1 VILTQR
7 VLDGVRHGTITRAY
21 RKWRRPTVKSGG
33 TLLTAAG
40 QLEIRAVAP
49 AALDA
54 VTDADAQA
62 AGFPS
67 REALVADLAS
77 RADGVVY
84 RIDFGTLGA
93 DPRVALREQTTLDDA
108 TRQDLRARLLR
119 LDARAEGGAWTRRT
133 LEAIRDRPGLRAA
146 ELCRL
151 VGQERLAFKAN
162 VRKLKALGLTES
174 LEVGYR
180 LAPRGAAVLA
190 AWDRD

>member
-40 QLEIRAVAP
+40 QLEIRAVVP
-49 AALDA
+49 ATLDA
-54 VTDADAQA
+54 ITDADAQA

-67 REALVADLAS
+67 REALVADLGS
-77 RADGVVY
+77 RADGVLY
-84 RIDFGTLGA
+84 RIDFGALGA

-119 LDARAEGGAWTRRT
+119 LDARAEGGAWT
-133 LEAIRDRPGLRAA
+133 RPGLRAA

-180 LAPRGAAVLA
+180 LAPRGAALLA

>member
-40 QLEIRAVAP
+40 LLEIRAVAP

-54 VTDADAQA
+54 ITDADAQA

-67 REALVADLAS
+67 REALVTDLAS

-93 DPRVALREQTTLDDA
+93 DPVALREQTTLDDP

-119 LDARAEGGAWTRRT
+119 LDARAESGAWTRRT

-162 VRKLKALGLTES
+162 VR
-174 LEVGYR
+174 
-180 LAPRGAAVLA
+180 
-190 AWDRD
+190 